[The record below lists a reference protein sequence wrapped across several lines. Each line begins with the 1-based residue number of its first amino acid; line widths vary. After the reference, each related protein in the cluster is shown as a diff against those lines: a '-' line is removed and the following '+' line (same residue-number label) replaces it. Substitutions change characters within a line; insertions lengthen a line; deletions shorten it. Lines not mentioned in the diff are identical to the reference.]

1 MNINVS
7 IHEVISWLVT
17 AVAVTLFLMERRK
30 NVTAPCYTALQGIL
44 RSFLERKGHFAMLAK
59 NLQEDKREEIPKTEF
74 LLTLD
79 IAQTEYFAMM
89 QYVMGTIHAI
99 RLNQDIPSDVDE
111 FTVSRNQEL

>member
-1 MNINVS
+1 MNINIP

-17 AVAVTLFLMERRK
+17 VVALTLFLMERRK
-30 NVTAPCYTALQGIL
+30 NVSGPCYKALQGIL
-44 RSFLERKGHFAMLAK
+44 RSCLERKGHFAVLAK

-99 RLNQDIPSDVDE
+99 QL
-111 FTVSRNQEL
+111 NQELPADEFSLSKNEE

>member
-1 MNINVS
+1 MNISVP
-7 IHEVISWLVT
+7 IHEIISWLVT
-17 AVAVTLFLMERRK
+17 VVAVTMYLMERRK

-44 RSFLERKGHFAMLAK
+44 RSCLERKGHFADLAK

-89 QYVMGTIHAI
+89 QYVMGTIQAI
-99 RLNQDIPSDVDE
+99 RLNQDIPLEVDE
-111 FTVSRNQEL
+111 FSISEKEL

>member
-1 MNINVS
+1 MNIDVS
-7 IHEVISWLVT
+7 IHEVISWLV
-17 AVAVTLFLMERRK
+17 AVVALTLFLMERRK
-30 NVTAPCYTALQGIL
+30 NVTAPCYKALQGIL
-44 RSFLERKGHFAMLAK
+44 RSCLDRKGHFAMLAK

-99 RLNQDIPSDVDE
+99 QLNLDIPSEIEE
-111 FTVSRNQEL
+111 FTISKNKEL